1 MKGMTKAIDYFFTS
15 PSPWTYLAGPR
26 FKALAQRNR
35 LVVNWKPFDLFA
47 AFALTGQKPVKQ
59 RPPQIQANRLTDLAR
74 WASFLDMKINLDP
87 KYFPPDPALSS
98 KMIIAAIRTKADVTD
113 LVNAYMSAVWAEER
127 DISDSETVVS
137 IANENDFDGEMLFHS
152 AGTEET
158 LEILNKNTDEAIAR
172 SVFGSPTWIYKEE
185 LFWGQDRLDFLTRA
199 VELAQ

>member
-59 RPPQIQANRLTDLAR
+59 RPPQIQANRFTDLAR
-74 WASFLDMKINLDP
+74 WASFLDMKINLDQ

-185 LFWGQDRLDFLTRA
+185 LFWGQDRLEFLTRA